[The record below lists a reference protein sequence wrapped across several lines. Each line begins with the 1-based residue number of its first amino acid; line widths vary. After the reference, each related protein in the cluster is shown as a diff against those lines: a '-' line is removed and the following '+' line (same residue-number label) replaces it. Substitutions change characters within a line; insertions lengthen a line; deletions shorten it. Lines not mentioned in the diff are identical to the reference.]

1 MGLIYGGGPYNEKIR
16 PGPYIRS
23 KSRFF
28 ETGVG
33 LISDIRPGPYN
44 RGNTV
49 RDCNRYQHFL
59 RENENK
65 AKVQLLALKAH
76 KS

>member
-49 RDCNRYQHFL
+49 REKSYSSKSKNAIFGKIHDFNLLKFL
-59 RENENK
+59 KKR
-65 AKVQLLALKAH
+65 
-76 KS
+76 

>member
-16 PGPYIRS
+16 PGPYIRTEFA
-23 KSRFF
+23 FF
-28 ETGVG
+28 ETRVG

-49 RDCNRYQHFL
+49 KAAKHAKTNLYFL
-59 RENENK
+59 SN
-65 AKVQLLALKAH
+65 VF
-76 KS
+76 